1 MGIRA
6 SAGGLRAVNQCFEH
20 TSNDYGMALSLF
32 SLVTR
37 LSRSIRLDHSG
48 SHQNAG
54 AASDRD
60 RRHRKEHRECHLA
73 GHNLLMTDGYPLAT
87 LWDQPPPKTRSLR
100 WTYGIA
106 DAPLAGRHFLG
117 IFCNVAHSLDHE
129 EVTSVWR
136 DNDLGTS

>member
-1 MGIRA
+1 MTTA
-6 SAGGLRAVNQCFEH
+6 WPCHFFHLSP
-20 TSNDYGMALSLF
+20 DYPGQVDWIIQE
-32 SLVTR
+32 VTKMPVR
-37 LSRSIRLDHSG
+37 QVTVTVAIEKNTANVISP
-48 SHQNAG
+48 A
-54 AASDRD
+54 
-60 RRHRKEHRECHLA
+60 
-73 GHNLLMTDGYPLAT
+73 HNLLMTDGYPLAT

-136 DNDLGTS
+136 DNDLETS